1 MGMNIKQALHDHVSR
16 IDTADWLEIGTD
28 NGSEQTALLSDLCP
42 TRLYSVDVDPNRI
55 DRNIYYYR
63 TRTNIQFVCQD
74 GSEFLQQHQ
83 GQFSLVFLDNFDW
96 DSGNLKPFEDK
107 RPNVQQQIVRYTQ
120 IGMNMNNLHSQAVHL
135 NQCMAVLPLMR
146 DRSVIIIDDTYL
158 THDGVY
164 AGKGGACV
172 PYLLTQGWQYKDYEM
187 GVAFWKN

>member
-1 MGMNIKQALHDHVSR
+1 MGMNIKQALEDHLYR
-16 IDTADWLEIGTD
+16 IDSCDWLEIGTD
-28 NGSEQTALLSDLCP
+28 NGSEQTALLSGICP
-42 TRLYSVDVDPNRI
+42 TRLYSVDIDPQRI

-63 TRTNIQFVCQD
+63 DRNNIQFVCQD

-83 GQFSLVFLDNFDW
+83 GRFSLVFLDNFDW
-96 DSGNLKPFEDK
+96 DSSHLKPFEDK
-107 RPNVQQQIVRYTQ
+107 RAHVQQQIVRYTQ
-120 IGMNMNNLHSQAVHL
+120 LGMNMNNLQSQAVHL
-135 NQCMAVLPLMR
+135 TQCMAVLPLMS

-187 GVAFWKN
+187 GVAFWKP